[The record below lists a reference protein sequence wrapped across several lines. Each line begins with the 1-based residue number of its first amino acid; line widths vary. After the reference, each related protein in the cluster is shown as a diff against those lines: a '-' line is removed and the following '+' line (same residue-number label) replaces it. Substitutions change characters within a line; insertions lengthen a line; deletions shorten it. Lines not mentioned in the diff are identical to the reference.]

1 MKLPTIYL
9 DMDGT
14 IADLYSVPN
23 WLPMLEEED
32 STPYRKARLLL
43 DEAKIKY
50 LQNYIAAGGSVGI
63 ISWLSK
69 GASRSYDVRVRAAKV
84 LWLKKHLP
92 LPYATIHI
100 VKYGTPKSKFGENG
114 DILLDDE
121 AQNLLDYK
129 ASGNRNAFHPNQFW
143 DMAEYINK
151 KYFNK

>member
-23 WLPMLEEED
+23 WLPMLEAED
-32 STPYRKARLLL
+32 STPYRKAKPLL
-43 DEAKIKY
+43 DKKKIEY
-50 LQNYIAAGGSVGI
+50 LQTYIAAGGSVGI

-69 GASRSYDVRVRAAKV
+69 KGNRSYNVRVRSAKV
-84 LWLKKHLP
+84 AWLKRNLP
-92 LPYATIHI
+92 LPYASIHI
-100 VKYGTPKSKFGENG
+100 VKYGTKKSKFGEDG

-121 AQNLLDYK
+121 AQNILDYK
-129 ASGNRNAFHPNQFW
+129 ASGKRMAFHPNDFW
-143 DMAEYINK
+143 KMAQYINN